1 MAPENLVP
9 WVAVNLLQKLSPL
22 QIRRALR
29 EFGSPLEVAFRVPVA
44 RLAAALGLKDGRAE
58 AVAGA
63 RLGLKRRVD
72 EEIRS
77 AERLGVRL
85 VTMADPDYPAEFG
98 ALPDGPAVL
107 YLKGSLSPGV
117 VRIAVV
123 GSRRATAYGRRIA
136 SGLAAGLAAQG
147 VEIVSGGARGV
158 DTCAHL
164 GALDAGCRTVA
175 VMGSGFLCP
184 YPSENQDL
192 FDRIAKNG
200 AVMTEFPMNMEPR
213 GENFPRRNRLIAGL
227 AAAVVVVEAAERS
240 GSLSTASHALEQGR
254 EVMAVPGPVSSEQ
267 SAGCHR
273 LIQQGAKLVHSVA
286 DVLEE
291 LSPMYSA
298 ALSPKAVPADESCP
312 NLSGIGPDEATV
324 LALLDDPEPVQ
335 LDALADRAPFGI
347 ARLQTALFGLE
358 VRGAVEQ
365 LPGGYYL
372 ARLRRGADA

>member
-1 MAPENLVP
+1 MPPGELSDWIALNSLSGVGPTI
-9 WVAVNLLQKLSPL
+9 ARRLLQRFSDPGVIAYRLGASDLRSAGGLRDDAVGAILASRPGL
-22 QIRRALR
+22 RRRA
-29 EFGSPLEVAFRVPVA
+29 EEEV
-44 RLAAALGLKDGRAE
+44 RAC
-58 AVAGA
+58 
-63 RLGLKRRVD
+63 
-72 EEIRS
+72 
-77 AERLGVRL
+77 ERLGIRL
-85 VTMADPDYPAEFG
+85 LTPGDPGYPAEFEV
-98 ALPDGPAVL
+98 LPDGPVVL
-107 YLKGSLSPGV
+107 YMKGALTDGV

-123 GSRRATAYGRRIA
+123 GSRRATAYGRRVATGLA
-136 SGLAAGLAAQG
+136 SGLGLQG
-147 VEIVSGGARGV
+147 VEIVSGGARGI

-164 GALDAGCRTVA
+164 GALEAGARTIV
-175 VMGSGFLCP
+175 VMGSGFRQL
-184 YPSENQDL
+184 YPPENEDL
-192 FDRIAKNG
+192 FDRIAENG
-200 AVMTEFPMNMEPR
+200 AIMTEFHLDMEPR

-240 GSLSTASHALEQGR
+240 GSLSTAGHALEQGR

-273 LIQQGAKLVHSVA
+273 LIQQGAKLVHSVG

-298 ALSPKAVPADESCP
+298 ALAPKVPAPEGDP
-312 NLSGIGPDEATV
+312 GPDLAGIGPDEVAV

-365 LPGGYYL
+365 LPGRYYL
-372 ARLRRGADA
+372 ARPRRGA

>member
-1 MAPENLVP
+1 MDPEALTG
-9 WVAVNLLQKLSPL
+9 WIAVNLLRKLSPL
-22 QIRRALR
+22 QVRRAVQV
-29 EFGSPLEVAFRVPVA
+29 FGSPLEVAFRVPAA

-58 AVAGA
+58 AVADA
-63 RLGLKRRVD
+63 RPGLKRQVD
-72 EEIRS
+72 DEIRS

-85 VTMADPDYPAEFG
+85 VTMADPEYPEELA

-107 YLKGSLSPGV
+107 YLKGALPPGV

-164 GALDAGCRTVA
+164 GALEAGYRTVA

-184 YPSENQDL
+184 YPSENREL
-192 FDRIAKNG
+192 FDRIAENG
-200 AVMTEFPMNMEPR
+200 AVMTEFQMNMEPR
-213 GENFPRRNRLIAGL
+213 AENFPRRNRLIAGL

-273 LIQQGAKLVHSVA
+273 LIQQGAKLVQSVA

-291 LSPMYSA
+291 LSPMYTA
-298 ALSPKAVPADESCP
+298 ALAPGRPAPAEDAGP
-312 NLSGIGPDEATV
+312 NLSGIGPDEAAV

-372 ARLRRGADA
+372 ARPQRGA